1 MVGPQLMIEIARERH
16 ADLLR
21 EAEQERIANL
31 LPSAGTRKIRPWRVR
46 TSPLLLVRRREG
58 C

>member
-1 MVGPQLMIEIARERH
+1 MIELARDRH

-21 EAEQERIANL
+21 EAERERIANL
-31 LPSAGTRKIRPWRVR
+31 LPSARTRKIRPWRVP

>member
-1 MVGPQLMIEIARERH
+1 MVAPQLMIEIARERH

-31 LPSAGTRKIRPWRVR
+31 LPSARTRKIRPWRVP